1 MTGTGVDNIDFMMFM
16 KMMVTCHPGKHCNAA
31 EVGEEPHHH
40 ADYLWDVLSC
50 MEYDKQGDVE
60 EDHADDVHADDV
72 AMEVVEHGQNGVH
85 QERDDEGSQAD
96 LGTYTLFVGLMMQ
109 KSNIALS
116 SKDECSTG
124 FKQFS

>member
-1 MTGTGVDNIDFMMFM
+1 M
-16 KMMVTCHPGKHCNAA
+16 
-31 EVGEEPHHH
+31 
-40 ADYLWDVLSC
+40 SC

-96 LGTYTLFVGLMMQ
+96 LDTYTFGAVHILRNTNLG
-109 KSNIALS
+109 SRETPPPPCNIVINREAPPL
-116 SKDECSTG
+116 CSIVINFNDPPYVIT
-124 FKQFS
+124 Q

>member
-1 MTGTGVDNIDFMMFM
+1 
-16 KMMVTCHPGKHCNAA
+16 
-31 EVGEEPHHH
+31 
-40 ADYLWDVLSC
+40 

-96 LGTYTLFVGLMMQ
+96 LGTYTLFVGLMTQ
-109 KSNIALS
+109 KSNIAIS
-116 SKDECSTG
+116 SIRMNVAPVSNSHLKLTG
-124 FKQFS
+124 HQAQWIIEFNRSKHLGDTALPPFSI

>member
-1 MTGTGVDNIDFMMFM
+1 
-16 KMMVTCHPGKHCNAA
+16 
-31 EVGEEPHHH
+31 
-40 ADYLWDVLSC
+40 

-85 QERDDEGSQAD
+85 QERDDEGARAH
-96 LGTYTLFVGLMMQ
+96 LGTNTLFVGLMTQ
-109 KSNIALS
+109 RSNIAIS

-124 FKQFS
+124 FQTLILN

>member
-1 MTGTGVDNIDFMMFM
+1 M
-16 KMMVTCHPGKHCNAA
+16 
-31 EVGEEPHHH
+31 
-40 ADYLWDVLSC
+40 SC

-96 LGTYTLFVGLMMQ
+96 LDTYTFGAVHILRNTNLGSRETPPFMEKSHIKLPFWLFEPF
-109 KSNIALS
+109 SNMKTS
-116 SKDECSTG
+116 
-124 FKQFS
+124 

>member
-1 MTGTGVDNIDFMMFM
+1 M
-16 KMMVTCHPGKHCNAA
+16 
-31 EVGEEPHHH
+31 
-40 ADYLWDVLSC
+40 SC

-96 LGTYTLFVGLMMQ
+96 LGTYTLFVGPMTQ
-109 KSNIALS
+109 RSNIAIS

-124 FKQFS
+124 DQTIILNQQII

>member
-1 MTGTGVDNIDFMMFM
+1 M
-16 KMMVTCHPGKHCNAA
+16 
-31 EVGEEPHHH
+31 
-40 ADYLWDVLSC
+40 SC
-50 MEYDKQGDVE
+50 MEYDEQGDIE
-60 EDHADDVHADDV
+60 EDHTDDVHADDV

-85 QERDDEGSQAD
+85 QERDDKGSQAD
-96 LGTYTLFVGLMMQ
+96 LGTYTLFVGLMTQ

>member
-1 MTGTGVDNIDFMMFM
+1 V
-16 KMMVTCHPGKHCNAA
+16 
-31 EVGEEPHHH
+31 
-40 ADYLWDVLSC
+40 SC

-96 LGTYTLFVGLMMQ
+96 PNANGVHKKEVMRKNPIFALKMCSRVVHVTNFLMF
-109 KSNIALS
+109 
-116 SKDECSTG
+116 C
-124 FKQFS
+124 